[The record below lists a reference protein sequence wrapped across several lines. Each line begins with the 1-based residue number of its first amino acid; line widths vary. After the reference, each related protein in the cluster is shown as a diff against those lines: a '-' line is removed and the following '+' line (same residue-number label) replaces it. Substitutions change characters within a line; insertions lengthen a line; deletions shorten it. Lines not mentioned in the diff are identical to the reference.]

1 MMDYAQPQAHSYGQ
15 HPHAPHM
22 QAAYS
27 NPQQNSG
34 GPTITSPPIPPPH
47 MHQQQQHQPQASP
60 ILPSQGHSYQPPPTP
75 QSNHS
80 ALNYPQS
87 YGPPPT
93 NMHQGYGISPSQA
106 AAMATAAAS
115 GQSNYGYPMP
125 QTSMA
130 GGSPRIAGIGIKN
143 ERAPRSP
150 PQPANPMG
158 TLPSQ
163 VQHNHRLSQSH
174 MNHVSSPHVQH
185 APTVMMN
192 HQQPP
197 RNSVPPQMPPPPQ
210 QPPHQASPEVGPS
223 GAEEAPLY
231 VNAKQFHRILKRR
244 VARQKLE
251 EALRLTSKGRK
262 PYLHESRHKH
272 AMRRPRGPG
281 GRFLTAEEVSLIEK
295 GEGGDLQKYAA
306 KIEGSSDT
314 SAPEKSSKSSAK
326 RKSGALDDDDDAP
339 VAKKAKHAT
348 PKETP
353 SGESEEPE
361 EDDEVDEDS

>member
-27 NPQQNSG
+27 NGQQHSG
-34 GPTITSPPIPPPH
+34 GPTITSPPSQPPQ
-47 MHQQQQHQPQASP
+47 MHQQHQPQASP
-60 ILPSQGHSYQPPPTP
+60 ILPSQGHSYPPQPPP
-75 QSNHS
+75 QANHS
-80 ALNYPQS
+80 GLNYPQA
-87 YGPPPT
+87 YGVAPS
-93 NMHQGYGISPSQA
+93 NMHPPYGVSPAQAA

-115 GQSNYGYPMP
+115 GQTSYYQMP

-130 GGSPRIAGIGIKN
+130 GGSPRMAGIGIKN

-150 PQPANPMG
+150 QHPPNMG
-158 TLPSQ
+158 SLPSQ
-163 VQHNHRLSQSH
+163 VQQNHRMSQGH
-174 MNHVSSPHVQH
+174 IGHHVSSPQVHN
-185 APTVMMN
+185 ASTVMMN
-192 HQQPP
+192 HQPP
-197 RNSVPPQMPPPPQ
+197 RNSVPPQMPPPH
-210 QPPHQASPEVGPS
+210 QPPQHQASPEVGPS

-295 GEGGDLQKYAA
+295 GEGGELQKYAP
-306 KIEGSSDT
+306 KHEESDT
-314 SAPEKSSKSSAK
+314 SAPGKSSKTSAK
-326 RKSGALDDDDDAP
+326 RKSNALDDDDESTPA
-339 VAKKAKHAT
+339 AKKAK
-348 PKETP
+348 KDTP

-361 EDDEVDEDS
+361 DEDDDEGDA